1 LTLRDIADWQ
11 KLTLAQGEAAAD
23 FIMAATNVPRKEA
36 GMPTVVTQPS
46 KVTTPVVKPSV
57 FLTPDRVAKMLS
69 ERRSFQIVKFR
80 TNCSDCVPNL

>member
-1 LTLRDIADWQ
+1 LLPPIGGPADRRIIVPG
-11 KLTLAQGEAAAD
+11 KGVRMPATVAQSSA
-23 FIMAATNVPRKEA
+23 
-36 GMPTVVTQPS
+36 

-57 FLTPDRVAKMLS
+57 FLTPERVEKMLS